1 MKIRI
6 ENLFMMSLILIAAG
20 RVFCR
25 SPDLFI
31 AGNEPK
37 TNFIRARNEKVHTQR
52 KFVALL
58 KERLLK
64 YSEHD
69 ELALGISY
77 LTGNKDELTAL
88 QKDNMV
94 NVGVMHLIAVSGTH
108 LAIIAGIL
116 SLVFKH
122 FSIISKTY
130 FVLIF
135 CFIYAMMIGIG
146 PSILRAL
153 VGLVLMM
160 TIKYFGRNVSV
171 YRITVMIISIC
182 LIIRPEFVKQI
193 GFWLSVLAYFAIV
206 KIVPLATSY
215 LYGAKDDLKDLYRR
229 PGFLAKSLISSI
241 VISVVTLP
249 ISLYFF
255 GKFTWLSILA
265 NIVLLPSLPIVMGSV
280 GLIAVLGDLLIF
292 GISLEKILIWPLKI
306 HTHIINVLAEQE
318 SSILDFPK
326 KKWWYFLIWLVVFIL
341 IRFAEKNIKIGY
353 DDSKKQERGA
363 HDGDEVQKLDTYI
376 IKWYKEIDLGGA
388 NGDQKHGIN
397 QTLEKT

>member
-25 SPDLFI
+25 SPDLFGVSNNSK
-31 AGNEPK
+31 ASFTRMKVEKPPNEQG
-37 TNFIRARNEKVHTQR
+37 FIK
-52 KFVALL
+52 LL
-58 KERLLK
+58 KDKLLK

-88 QKDNMV
+88 QKDNMK

-116 SLVFKH
+116 SLIFKH
-122 FSIISKTY
+122 FSIIGKTY

-135 CFIYAMMIGIG
+135 CFIYAMMIGVS

-171 YRITVMIISIC
+171 YRVMTIIVCTC

-193 GFWLSVLAYFAIV
+193 GFWLSVLAYFSII
-206 KIVPLATSY
+206 KIVPITTRY
-215 LYGAKDDLKDLYRR
+215 FYGSIEDLKDLYHG
-229 PGFLAKSLISSI
+229 PGFLAKSLISST
-241 VISVVTLP
+241 VISVITLP

-265 NIVLLPSLPIVMGSV
+265 NIILLPTLPIVMASV
-280 GLIAVLGDLLIF
+280 GLITLLGDISIF
-292 GISLEKILIWPLKI
+292 RVGLEKILIWPLKM
-306 HTHIINVLAEQE
+306 HTFVINTLAEQE
-318 SSILDFPK
+318 SFILELPK
-326 KKWWYFLIWLVVFIL
+326 KKWWYVLIWLIAFGL
-341 IRFAEKNIKIGY
+341 IRFAEKNIEVGY
-353 DDSKKQERGA
+353 NNSKKQERGA

-376 IKWYKEIDLGGA
+376 IKWYEEIDLGGA
-388 NGDQKHGIN
+388 NGDQKHGVN
-397 QTLEKT
+397 QAFKKT

>member
-6 ENLFMMSLILIAAG
+6 ENLFMMSLILIASG

-25 SPDLFI
+25 SPDLFGVSDNSK
-31 AGNEPK
+31 ASFTGMKVEKPSNEQG
-37 TNFIRARNEKVHTQR
+37 FIK
-52 KFVALL
+52 LL
-58 KERLLK
+58 KDKLLK

-88 QKDNMV
+88 QKDNMK

-116 SLVFKH
+116 SLIFKH

-135 CFIYAMMIGIG
+135 CFIYAMMIGVG

-171 YRITVMIISIC
+171 YRTTVVIVSIC

-206 KIVPLATSY
+206 KIVPLVTCY
-215 LYGAKDDLKDLYRR
+215 FYGTKDELKDLYRR
-229 PGFLAKSLISSI
+229 PGFLAKSLTSSI
-241 VISVVTLP
+241 VISVITLP

-265 NIVLLPSLPIVMGSV
+265 NMVLLPSLPIVMGSV

-341 IRFAEKNIKIGY
+341 IRFAEKNIKVGY
-353 DDSKKQERGA
+353 DNSKKQERGA

-376 IKWYKEIDLGGA
+376 IKWYEEIDLGGA
-388 NGDQKHGIN
+388 NGDQKHGVN
-397 QTLEKT
+397 QAFKKT

>member
-135 CFIYAMMIGIG
+135 CFIYAMMIGFS

-153 VGLVLMM
+153 VGLALMM

-171 YRITVMIISIC
+171 YRTTVVIVSIC

-206 KIVPLATSY
+206 KIVPLVTCY
-215 LYGAKDDLKDLYRR
+215 FYGTKDELKDLYRR
-229 PGFLAKSLISSI
+229 PGFLAKSLTSSI
-241 VISVVTLP
+241 VISVITLP

-265 NIVLLPSLPIVMGSV
+265 NMVLLPSLPIVMGSV
-280 GLIAVLGDLLIF
+280 GLIAVLGDLVIF
-292 GISLEKILIWPLKI
+292 GISLEKILIWSLKI

-341 IRFAEKNIKIGY
+341 VRFAEKNIKVGY
-353 DDSKKQERGA
+353 NDGKKQERRA

-376 IKWYKEIDLGGA
+376 IEWYKEIDLGGT
-388 NGDQKHGIN
+388 NGDQKNGVN
-397 QTLEKT
+397 QALEKT

>member
-6 ENLFMMSLILIAAG
+6 ENLFIASLILIAAG

-37 TNFIRARNEKVHTQR
+37 TNFIRARNEKVYTQR

-135 CFIYAMMIGIG
+135 CFIYAMMIGFS

-153 VGLVLMM
+153 VGLALMM

-171 YRITVMIISIC
+171 YRTTVAIVSIC

-206 KIVPLATSY
+206 KIVPLVTGY
-215 LYGAKDDLKDLYRR
+215 FYGTKDELKDLYRR
-229 PGFLAKSLISSI
+229 PGFLAKSLTSSI
-241 VISVVTLP
+241 VISVITLP

-265 NIVLLPSLPIVMGSV
+265 NIVLLSSLPIVMGSV
-280 GLIAVLGDLLIF
+280 GLIAVLGDLVIF

-341 IRFAEKNIKIGY
+341 VRFAEKNIKVGY
-353 DDSKKQERGA
+353 NNSKKQERGA

-376 IKWYKEIDLGGA
+376 IKWYEEIDLGGA
-388 NGDQKHGIN
+388 NGDQKHGVN
-397 QTLEKT
+397 QAFKKT

>member
-6 ENLFMMSLILIAAG
+6 ENLFIASLILIAAG

-135 CFIYAMMIGIG
+135 CFIYAMMIGVG

-171 YRITVMIISIC
+171 YRTTVVIVSIC

-193 GFWLSVLAYFAIV
+193 GFWLSVLAYFSII
-206 KIVPLATSY
+206 KIVPSATRY
-215 LYGAKDDLKDLYRR
+215 FYGTKEELKDFYRR

-241 VISVVTLP
+241 VISVMTLP

-265 NIVLLPSLPIVMGSV
+265 NIILLPSLPIVMGSV
-280 GLIAVLGDLLIF
+280 GLIATFGDLVIF
-292 GISLEKILIWPLKI
+292 GVSLEKILIWPLKI
-306 HTHIINVLAEQE
+306 HTFVINTLAEQE
-318 SSILDFPK
+318 SFILELPK
-326 KKWWYFLIWLVVFIL
+326 KKWWYFLIWLIVFGL
-341 IRFAEKNIKIGY
+341 IRFTEKNIEVGY
-353 DDSKKQERGA
+353 NDGKKQERRT
-363 HDGDEVQKLDTYI
+363 HDGDEVQKLDAYI
-376 IKWYKEIDLGGA
+376 IKWYKEIDFSCA
-388 NGDQKHGIN
+388 DGDQKHGVN
-397 QTLEKT
+397 QTFKKT

>member
-6 ENLFMMSLILIAAG
+6 ENLFIASLILIAAG

-37 TNFIRARNEKVHTQR
+37 TNFIRARNEKVYTQR

-94 NVGVMHLIAVSGTH
+94 NAGVMHLIAVSGTH

-116 SLVFKH
+116 SLIFKH

-135 CFIYAMMIGIG
+135 CFIYAMMIGVG

-160 TIKYFGRNVSV
+160 MIKYFGRNVSV
-171 YRITVMIISIC
+171 YRTTVVIVSIC
-182 LIIRPEFVKQI
+182 LIIRPEFVNQI

-206 KIVPLATSY
+206 KIVPLVTCY
-215 LYGAKDDLKDLYRR
+215 FYGTKDELKDLYRR
-229 PGFLAKSLISSI
+229 PGFLAKSLTSSI
-241 VISVVTLP
+241 VISVITLP

-341 IRFAEKNIKIGY
+341 IRFAEKNIKVGY
-353 DDSKKQERGA
+353 DNSKKQERGA

-376 IKWYKEIDLGGA
+376 IKWYEEIDFGGA
-388 NGDQKHGIN
+388 NGD
-397 QTLEKT
+397 

>member
-6 ENLFMMSLILIAAG
+6 ENLFIVGLILIAAG

-25 SPDLFI
+25 SPDLFGVSDNSR
-31 AGNEPK
+31 ASFTRMKVEKPSNEHG
-37 TNFIRARNEKVHTQR
+37 FIK
-52 KFVALL
+52 LL
-58 KERLLK
+58 KDKLLK
-64 YSEHD
+64 YPEHD

-88 QKDNMV
+88 QKENMK

-116 SLVFKH
+116 SLIFKH
-122 FSIISKTY
+122 FSIIGKTY

-135 CFIYAMMIGIG
+135 CFIYAMMIDIG

-171 YRITVMIISIC
+171 YRTTAMIVSIC

-193 GFWLSVLAYFAIV
+193 GFWLSILAYFAIV
-206 KIVPLATSY
+206 KMVPLATSY
-215 LYGAKDDLKDLYRR
+215 LYGTKDDLKDLYQR
-229 PGFLAKSLISSI
+229 PGFLVKSLISSI
-241 VISVVTLP
+241 VISVITLP

-341 IRFAEKNIKIGY
+341 IRFAEKNIKVGY
-353 DDSKKQERGA
+353 DNSKKQERGA

-376 IKWYKEIDLGGA
+376 IKWYEEIDLGGA
-388 NGDQKHGIN
+388 NGDQKHGVN
-397 QTLEKT
+397 QAFKKT

>member
-6 ENLFMMSLILIAAG
+6 ENLFIVGLILIASG

-25 SPDLFI
+25 SPDLFGVSDNSRASFTRVNI
-31 AGNEPK
+31 EKPSNEQG
-37 TNFIRARNEKVHTQR
+37 FIK
-52 KFVALL
+52 LL
-58 KERLLK
+58 KDKLLK

-88 QKDNMV
+88 QKDNMK

-116 SLVFKH
+116 SLIFKH

-135 CFIYAMMIGIG
+135 CFIYAMMIGVG

-171 YRITVMIISIC
+171 YRTTAIIVSIC

-206 KIVPLATSY
+206 KIVPLVTRY
-215 LYGAKDDLKDLYRR
+215 FYGTRDDLKDFYRR

-241 VISVVTLP
+241 IISVVTLP

-265 NIVLLPSLPIVMGSV
+265 NIILLPSLPIVMGSV
-280 GLIAVLGDLLIF
+280 GLIATFGDLVIF
-292 GISLEKILIWPLKI
+292 GVSLEKILIWPLKI

-341 IRFAEKNIKIGY
+341 IRFAEKNIKVGY
-353 DDSKKQERGA
+353 DNSKKQERGA

-376 IKWYKEIDLGGA
+376 IKWYEEIDLGDA
-388 NGDQKHGIN
+388 NGDQKHGVN
-397 QTLEKT
+397 QAFKKT

>member
-1 MKIRI
+1 MKNRI
-6 ENLFMMSLILIAAG
+6 ENLFMMSLILIASV

-25 SPDLFI
+25 SPDLFGVSDNSK
-31 AGNEPK
+31 ASFTRMKAEKPSNEQG
-37 TNFIRARNEKVHTQR
+37 FIK
-52 KFVALL
+52 LL
-58 KERLLK
+58 KDKLLK
-64 YSEHD
+64 YAEHD

-88 QKDNMV
+88 QKENMK

-116 SLVFKH
+116 SLIFKH

-135 CFIYAMMIGIG
+135 CFIYAMMIGVG

-153 VGLVLMM
+153 VGLVFMM
-160 TIKYFGRNVSV
+160 LIKYFGRNVSI
-171 YRITVMIISIC
+171 YRIMMVIVCTC

-193 GFWLSVLAYFAIV
+193 GFWLSVLAYFSIA
-206 KIVPLATSY
+206 KIVPLTTRY
-215 LYGAKDDLKDLYRR
+215 FYGTKEELKDFYRR

-265 NIVLLPSLPIVMGSV
+265 NIILLPSLPIVMGSV
-280 GLIAVLGDLLIF
+280 GLISVFGDMVIF

-306 HTHIINVLAEQE
+306 HTFVINTLTEQE
-318 SSILDFPK
+318 SFILELPK
-326 KKWWYFLIWLVVFIL
+326 KKWWYFLIWLIVFGL
-341 IRFAEKNIKIGY
+341 IRFAEKNIEVSYNDG
-353 DDSKKQERGA
+353 KKQERRA
-363 HDGDEVQKLDTYI
+363 HDGDEVQKLDAYI
-376 IKWYKEIDLGGA
+376 IKWYKEIDFGGT
-388 NGDQKHGIN
+388 NGDQKNGVN
-397 QTLEKT
+397 QALEKT

>member
-6 ENLFMMSLILIAAG
+6 ENLFIASLILIAAG

-116 SLVFKH
+116 SLGFKH

-135 CFIYAMMIGIG
+135 CFIYAMMIGFS

-171 YRITVMIISIC
+171 YRTMAMIVSIC

-206 KIVPLATSY
+206 EIVPLATGY
-215 LYGAKDDLKDLYRR
+215 LYGTKDDLKDLYRR

-241 VISVVTLP
+241 VISVITLP

-265 NIVLLPSLPIVMGSV
+265 NIVLLSSLPIVMGSV
-280 GLIAVLGDLLIF
+280 GLIAVLGDLVIF

-341 IRFAEKNIKIGY
+341 VRFAEKNIKVGY
-353 DDSKKQERGA
+353 NDGKKQKRRA

-376 IKWYKEIDLGGA
+376 IEWYKEINLGGT
-388 NGDQKHGIN
+388 NGDQKNGVN
-397 QTLEKT
+397 QALEKT

>member
-6 ENLFMMSLILIAAG
+6 ENLFIASLILIAAG

-37 TNFIRARNEKVHTQR
+37 TNFIRARNEKVYTQR

-135 CFIYAMMIGIG
+135 CFIYAMMIGFS

-153 VGLVLMM
+153 VGLALMM

-171 YRITVMIISIC
+171 YRTTVVIVSIC

-206 KIVPLATSY
+206 KIVPLVTCY
-215 LYGAKDDLKDLYRR
+215 FYGTKDELKDLYRR
-229 PGFLAKSLISSI
+229 PGFLAKSLTSSI
-241 VISVVTLP
+241 VISVITLP

-265 NIVLLPSLPIVMGSV
+265 NMVLLPSLPIVMGSV

-306 HTHIINVLAEQE
+306 HTHVINVLAEQE

-341 IRFAEKNIKIGY
+341 IRFAEKNIKVGY
-353 DDSKKQERGA
+353 NDGKKQERRA

-376 IKWYKEIDLGGA
+376 IEWYKEIDLGGT
-388 NGDQKHGIN
+388 NGDQKNGVN
-397 QTLEKT
+397 QALEKT

>member
-37 TNFIRARNEKVHTQR
+37 TNFIRARNEKVYTQR

-58 KERLLK
+58 KDRLLK

-77 LTGNKDELTAL
+77 LTGNKDELTVL

-116 SLVFKH
+116 SLIFKH

-135 CFIYAMMIGIG
+135 CFIYAMMIGVG

-171 YRITVMIISIC
+171 YRVMAIIVSAC

-206 KIVPLATSY
+206 KIVPLATRY
-215 LYGAKDDLKDLYRR
+215 FYGAKDGLKDLYRR

-241 VISVVTLP
+241 VISVMTLP
-249 ISLYFF
+249 IGLYCF

-280 GLIAVLGDLLIF
+280 GLISVFGDLVIF

-306 HTHIINVLAEQE
+306 HTFVINTLAEQE
-318 SSILDFPK
+318 SFILELPK
-326 KKWWYFLIWLVVFIL
+326 KKWWYFLIWLIVFGL
-341 IRFAEKNIKIGY
+341 IRFAEKNIEVGY
-353 DDSKKQERGA
+353 NDGKKQERRT
-363 HDGDEVQKLDTYI
+363 HDGDEVQKLDAYI

-388 NGDQKHGIN
+388 NGDQENGIN
-397 QTLEKT
+397 QALEKT

>member
-116 SLVFKH
+116 SLGFKH

-135 CFIYAMMIGIG
+135 CFIYAMMIGFS

-171 YRITVMIISIC
+171 YRTTAMIVSIC

-193 GFWLSVLAYFAIV
+193 GFWLSILAYFAIV
-206 KIVPLATSY
+206 KMVPLATCY
-215 LYGAKDDLKDLYRR
+215 FYGTKDELKDLYRR
-229 PGFLAKSLISSI
+229 PGFLAKSLTSSI
-241 VISVVTLP
+241 VISVITLP

-265 NIVLLPSLPIVMGSV
+265 NMVLLPSLPIVMGSV
-280 GLIAVLGDLLIF
+280 GLIAVLGDLVIF

-306 HTHIINVLAEQE
+306 HTHVINVLAEQE

-341 IRFAEKNIKIGY
+341 IRFAEKNIKVGY
-353 DDSKKQERGA
+353 DNSKKQERGA

-376 IKWYKEIDLGGA
+376 IKWYEEIDLGGA
-388 NGDQKHGIN
+388 NGDQKHGVN
-397 QTLEKT
+397 QAFKKT

>member
-6 ENLFMMSLILIAAG
+6 ENLFIASLILIAAG

-37 TNFIRARNEKVHTQR
+37 TNFIRARNEKVYTQR

-135 CFIYAMMIGIG
+135 CFIYAMMIGFS

-153 VGLVLMM
+153 VGLALMM

-171 YRITVMIISIC
+171 YRTTVVIVSIC

-206 KIVPLATSY
+206 KIVPLVTCY
-215 LYGAKDDLKDLYRR
+215 FYGTKDELKDLYRR
-229 PGFLAKSLISSI
+229 PGFLAKSLTSSI
-241 VISVVTLP
+241 VISVITLP

-265 NIVLLPSLPIVMGSV
+265 NMVLLPSLPIVMGSV

-306 HTHIINVLAEQE
+306 HTHVINVLAEQE

-326 KKWWYFLIWLVVFIL
+326 KKWWYFLIWLIVFGL
-341 IRFAEKNIKIGY
+341 IRFAEKNIEVGY
-353 DDSKKQERGA
+353 NDGKKQERRT
-363 HDGDEVQKLDTYI
+363 HDGDEVQKLDAYI

-388 NGDQKHGIN
+388 NGDQENGIN
-397 QTLEKT
+397 QALEKT

>member
-25 SPDLFI
+25 SPDLFG
-31 AGNEPK
+31 ASDSKASFARMKAEKPPNEQG
-37 TNFIRARNEKVHTQR
+37 FIK
-52 KFVALL
+52 LL
-58 KERLLK
+58 KDKLLK
-64 YSEHD
+64 YAEHD

-88 QKDNMV
+88 QKDNMK

-108 LAIIAGIL
+108 LAIIAGVL
-116 SLVFKH
+116 SLIFKH

-135 CFIYAMMIGIG
+135 CFIYAMLIGVG

-171 YRITVMIISIC
+171 YRVVTTIVSVC

-193 GFWLSVLAYFAIV
+193 GFWLSVLAYFSIV
-206 KIVPLATSY
+206 KIVPLTTRY
-215 LYGAKDDLKDLYRR
+215 FYGTKEELKDFYRR

-265 NIVLLPSLPIVMGSV
+265 NIILLPSLPIVMGSV
-280 GLIAVLGDLLIF
+280 GLILIF
-292 GISLEKILIWPLKI
+292 GDLVIFGVSLEKILIWPLKI
-306 HTHIINVLAEQE
+306 HTYVINILADQE
-318 SSILDFPK
+318 SFILELPK
-326 KKWWYFLIWLVVFIL
+326 KKWWYFLIWLIVFGL
-341 IRFAEKNIKIGY
+341 IRFAEKNIEVGY
-353 DDSKKQERGA
+353 NDGKKQERRT

-388 NGDQKHGIN
+388 NGDQKNSIN
-397 QTLEKT
+397 QALEKT

>member
-6 ENLFMMSLILIAAG
+6 ENLFIASLILIAAG

-37 TNFIRARNEKVHTQR
+37 TNFIRARNEKVYTQR

-94 NVGVMHLIAVSGTH
+94 NAGVMHLIAVSGTH

-116 SLVFKH
+116 SLIFKH

-135 CFIYAMMIGIG
+135 CFIYAMMIGVG

-171 YRITVMIISIC
+171 YRVMVIIVSVC
-182 LIIRPEFVKQI
+182 LIIRPEFVNQI

-206 KIVPLATSY
+206 KIVPLVTCY
-215 LYGAKDDLKDLYRR
+215 FYRTKDELKDLYRR
-229 PGFLAKSLISSI
+229 PGFLAKSLTSSI
-241 VISVVTLP
+241 VISVITLP

-265 NIVLLPSLPIVMGSV
+265 NMVLLPSLPIVMGSV

-306 HTHIINVLAEQE
+306 HTHVINVLAEQE

-341 IRFAEKNIKIGY
+341 IRFAEKNIKVGY
-353 DDSKKQERGA
+353 DNSKKQERGA

-376 IKWYKEIDLGGA
+376 IKWYEEIDLGGA
-388 NGDQKHGIN
+388 NGDQKHGVN
-397 QTLEKT
+397 QALEKT

>member
-1 MKIRI
+1 MKKRI
-6 ENLFMMSLILIAAG
+6 ENLFIVGLILIAAG

-37 TNFIRARNEKVHTQR
+37 TNFMRARNEKVHTQR

-116 SLVFKH
+116 GLVFKH

-135 CFIYAMMIGIG
+135 CFIYAMMIGFS

-160 TIKYFGRNVSV
+160 TMKYFGRNVSI
-171 YRITVMIISIC
+171 YRIMMVIISVC
-182 LIIRPEFVKQI
+182 LIIRPDFVNQI

-206 KIVPLATSY
+206 KIVPLATRY
-215 LYGAKDDLKDLYRR
+215 FYGTKEELKDFYRR
-229 PGFLAKSLISSI
+229 PGLLAKSLISSI

-265 NIVLLPSLPIVMGSV
+265 NIILLPSLTIVMCSV
-280 GLIAVLGDLLIF
+280 GLIATFGDLLTF
-292 GISLEKILIWPLKI
+292 GVSLEKILIWPLKI
-306 HTHIINVLAEQE
+306 HTFVINTLAEQE
-318 SSILDFPK
+318 SFIIELPK
-326 KKWWYFLIWLVVFIL
+326 KKWWYFLIWLIVFGL
-341 IRFAEKNIKIGY
+341 IRFAEKNIEVGY
-353 DDSKKQERGA
+353 NDGKKQERGA

-376 IKWYKEIDLGGA
+376 IKWYEEIDFGGA
-388 NGDQKHGIN
+388 NGDQKHGVN
-397 QTLEKT
+397 QTFKKT

>member
-6 ENLFMMSLILIAAG
+6 ENLFIVGLILIAAG

-116 SLVFKH
+116 GLVLKH

-135 CFIYAMMIGIG
+135 CFIYAMMIGFS

-160 TIKYFGRNVSV
+160 TMKYFGRNVSI
-171 YRITVMIISIC
+171 YRIMMVIISVC
-182 LIIRPEFVKQI
+182 LIIRPDFVNQI

-206 KIVPLATSY
+206 KIIPLATRY
-215 LYGAKDDLKDLYRR
+215 FYGTKEELKDFYRR
-229 PGFLAKSLISSI
+229 PGLLAKSLISSI

-265 NIVLLPSLPIVMGSV
+265 NIILLPSLTIVMCSV
-280 GLIAVLGDLLIF
+280 GLIATFGDLLIF
-292 GISLEKILIWPLKI
+292 GVSLEKILIWPLKI
-306 HTHIINVLAEQE
+306 HTFAINTLAEQE
-318 SSILDFPK
+318 SFIIELPK
-326 KKWWYFLIWLVVFIL
+326 KKWWYFLIWLIVFGL
-341 IRFAEKNIKIGY
+341 IRFAEKNIEVGY
-353 DDSKKQERGA
+353 NDGKKQERGA

-376 IKWYKEIDLGGA
+376 IKWYEEIDFGGA
-388 NGDQKHGIN
+388 NGDQKHGVN
-397 QTLEKT
+397 QTFKKT

>member
-6 ENLFMMSLILIAAG
+6 ENLFMMSLILIAGG

-25 SPDLFI
+25 SPDLFG
-31 AGNEPK
+31 ASEDGKVSFARMKVEKPSNEQG
-37 TNFIRARNEKVHTQR
+37 FIK
-52 KFVALL
+52 LL
-58 KERLLK
+58 KDKLLK

-88 QKDNMV
+88 QKDNMK

-171 YRITVMIISIC
+171 YRTTAMIVSIC

-206 KIVPLATSY
+206 KIVPLVTCY
-215 LYGAKDDLKDLYRR
+215 FYGTKDELKDLYRR
-229 PGFLAKSLISSI
+229 PGFLAKSLTSSI
-241 VISVVTLP
+241 VISVITLP

-255 GKFTWLSILA
+255 GKFTWLSILV
-265 NIVLLPSLPIVMGSV
+265 NMVLLPSLPIVMGSV

-306 HTHIINVLAEQE
+306 HTHVINVLAEQE

-341 IRFAEKNIKIGY
+341 IRFAEKNIKVGY
-353 DDSKKQERGA
+353 NDGKKQERRA

-376 IKWYKEIDLGGA
+376 IEWYKEIDLGGT
-388 NGDQKHGIN
+388 NGDQKNGVN
-397 QTLEKT
+397 QALEKT

>member
-6 ENLFMMSLILIAAG
+6 ENLFIASLILIAAG

-37 TNFIRARNEKVHTQR
+37 TNFIRARNEKVYTQR

-135 CFIYAMMIGIG
+135 CFIYAMMIGFS

-153 VGLVLMM
+153 VGLALMM

-171 YRITVMIISIC
+171 YRTTVVIVSIC

-206 KIVPLATSY
+206 KIVPLVTCY
-215 LYGAKDDLKDLYRR
+215 FYGTKDELKDLYRR

-241 VISVVTLP
+241 VISVITLP

-265 NIVLLPSLPIVMGSV
+265 NIVLLSSLPIVMGSV
-280 GLIAVLGDLLIF
+280 GLIAVLGDLVIF

-341 IRFAEKNIKIGY
+341 VRFAEKNIKVGY
-353 DDSKKQERGA
+353 NDGKKQERRA

-376 IKWYKEIDLGGA
+376 IEWYKEIDLGGT
-388 NGDQKHGIN
+388 NGDQKNGVN
-397 QTLEKT
+397 QALEKT

>member
-1 MKIRI
+1 MKNRI
-6 ENLFMMSLILIAAG
+6 ENLFMMSLILIASV

-25 SPDLFI
+25 SPDLFGVSDNSK
-31 AGNEPK
+31 ASFTRMKAEKPSNEQG
-37 TNFIRARNEKVHTQR
+37 FIK
-52 KFVALL
+52 LL
-58 KERLLK
+58 KDKLLK
-64 YSEHD
+64 YAEHD

-88 QKDNMV
+88 QKENMK

-116 SLVFKH
+116 SLIFKH

-135 CFIYAMMIGIG
+135 CFIYAMMIGVG

-153 VGLVLMM
+153 VGLVFMM
-160 TIKYFGRNVSV
+160 LIKYFGRNVSI
-171 YRITVMIISIC
+171 YRIMMVIVCTC

-193 GFWLSVLAYFAIV
+193 GFWLSVLAYFSIV
-206 KIVPLATSY
+206 KIVPLTTRY
-215 LYGAKDDLKDLYRR
+215 FYGTKEELKDFYRR

-265 NIVLLPSLPIVMGSV
+265 NIILLPSLPIVMGSV
-280 GLIAVLGDLLIF
+280 GLISVFGDMVIF

-306 HTHIINVLAEQE
+306 HTFVINTLTEQE
-318 SSILDFPK
+318 SFILELPK
-326 KKWWYFLIWLVVFIL
+326 KKWWYFLIWLIVFGL
-341 IRFAEKNIKIGY
+341 IRFAEKNIEVSYNDG
-353 DDSKKQERGA
+353 KKQERRA
-363 HDGDEVQKLDTYI
+363 HDGDEVQKLDAYI
-376 IKWYKEIDLGGA
+376 IKWYEEIDLGGA
-388 NGDQKHGIN
+388 NGDQKHGVN
-397 QTLEKT
+397 QAFKKT

>member
-6 ENLFMMSLILIAAG
+6 ENLFIASLILIAAG

-135 CFIYAMMIGIG
+135 CFIYAMMIGFS

-153 VGLVLMM
+153 VGLALMM

-171 YRITVMIISIC
+171 YRTTEMIVSIC
-182 LIIRPEFVKQI
+182 LIIRPEFVNQI
-193 GFWLSVLAYFAIV
+193 GFWLSVLAYFSII
-206 KIVPLATSY
+206 KIVPSATRY
-215 LYGAKDDLKDLYRR
+215 FYGTKEELKDFYRR
-229 PGFLAKSLISSI
+229 PGFLVKSLISSI
-241 VISVVTLP
+241 VISVITLP

-341 IRFAEKNIKIGY
+341 VRFAEKNIKVGY
-353 DDSKKQERGA
+353 NDGKKQERRA

-376 IKWYKEIDLGGA
+376 IEWYKEIDLGDT
-388 NGDQKHGIN
+388 NGDQKNGVN
-397 QTLEKT
+397 QALEKT

>member
-1 MKIRI
+1 MKNRI
-6 ENLFMMSLILIAAG
+6 ENLFMMSLILIASV

-25 SPDLFI
+25 SPDLFEVSDNSK
-31 AGNEPK
+31 ASFTRMKAEKPSNEQG
-37 TNFIRARNEKVHTQR
+37 FIK
-52 KFVALL
+52 LL
-58 KERLLK
+58 KDKLLK
-64 YSEHD
+64 YAEHD

-88 QKDNMV
+88 QKENMK

-116 SLVFKH
+116 SLIFKH

-135 CFIYAMMIGIG
+135 CFIYAMMIGVG

-153 VGLVLMM
+153 VGLVFMM
-160 TIKYFGRNVSV
+160 LIKYFGRNVSI
-171 YRITVMIISIC
+171 YRIMMVIVCTC

-193 GFWLSVLAYFAIV
+193 GFWLSVLAYFSIV
-206 KIVPLATSY
+206 KIVPLTTRY
-215 LYGAKDDLKDLYRR
+215 FYGTKEELKDFYRR

-265 NIVLLPSLPIVMGSV
+265 NIILLPSLPIVMGSV
-280 GLIAVLGDLLIF
+280 GLISVFGDMVIF

-306 HTHIINVLAEQE
+306 HTFVINTLTEQE
-318 SSILDFPK
+318 SFILELPK
-326 KKWWYFLIWLVVFIL
+326 KKWWYFLIWLIVFGL
-341 IRFAEKNIKIGY
+341 IRFAEKNIEVSYNDG
-353 DDSKKQERGA
+353 KKQERRA
-363 HDGDEVQKLDTYI
+363 HDGDEVQKLDAYI
-376 IKWYKEIDLGGA
+376 IKWYKEIDFGGT
-388 NGDQKHGIN
+388 NGDQKNGVN
-397 QTLEKT
+397 QALEKT

>member
-25 SPDLFI
+25 SPDLFGVSNNSK
-31 AGNEPK
+31 ASFTRMKVEKPSNEQG
-37 TNFIRARNEKVHTQR
+37 FIK
-52 KFVALL
+52 LL
-58 KERLLK
+58 KDKLLK

-88 QKDNMV
+88 QKENMK

-116 SLVFKH
+116 SLIFKH
-122 FSIISKTY
+122 FSIIGKAY

-135 CFIYAMMIGIG
+135 CFIYAMMIGVG

-171 YRITVMIISIC
+171 YRVMAIIVSAC

-206 KIVPLATSY
+206 KIVPLITRY
-215 LYGAKDDLKDLYRR
+215 FYGTKEELKDLYRR

-249 ISLYFF
+249 IGLYCF

-280 GLIAVLGDLLIF
+280 GLISVFGDLVIF

-306 HTHIINVLAEQE
+306 HTFVINTLAEQE
-318 SSILDFPK
+318 SFILELPK
-326 KKWWYFLIWLVVFIL
+326 KKWWYFLIWLIVFGL
-341 IRFAEKNIKIGY
+341 IRFTEKNIEVGY
-353 DDSKKQERGA
+353 DDGKKQERRA
-363 HDGDEVQKLDTYI
+363 HDGYEVQKLDTYI

-388 NGDQKHGIN
+388 NGDQKHGVN
-397 QTLEKT
+397 QALEKT

>member
-6 ENLFMMSLILIAAG
+6 ENLFIASLILIAAG

-37 TNFIRARNEKVHTQR
+37 TNFIRARNEKVYTQR

-135 CFIYAMMIGIG
+135 CFIYAMMIGFS

-153 VGLVLMM
+153 VGLALMM

-171 YRITVMIISIC
+171 YRTTVVIVSTC

-193 GFWLSVLAYFAIV
+193 GFWLSVLAYFSII
-206 KIVPLATSY
+206 KIVPSATRY
-215 LYGAKDDLKDLYRR
+215 FYGTKEELKDFYRR
-229 PGFLAKSLISSI
+229 PGFLVKSLISSI
-241 VISVVTLP
+241 VISVMTLP

-265 NIVLLPSLPIVMGSV
+265 NIILLPSLPIVMGSV
-280 GLIAVLGDLLIF
+280 GLIAVFGDLVIF

-306 HTHIINVLAEQE
+306 HTFVINTLAEQE
-318 SSILDFPK
+318 SFILELSK
-326 KKWWYFLIWLVVFIL
+326 KKWWYFLIWLIVFGL
-341 IRFAEKNIKIGY
+341 IRFAEKNIEVGY
-353 DDSKKQERGA
+353 NDGKKQERRT
-363 HDGDEVQKLDTYI
+363 HDGDEVQKLDAYI
-376 IKWYKEIDLGGA
+376 IKWYKEIDLGST
-388 NGDQKHGIN
+388 NGDQKNSVN
-397 QTLEKT
+397 QALQKT

>member
-6 ENLFMMSLILIAAG
+6 ENLFIAGLILIAAG

-25 SPDLFI
+25 SPDLFTTS
-31 AGNEPK
+31 NESRVG
-37 TNFIRARNEKVHTQR
+37 FIRSRDEKIQNQR
-52 KFVALL
+52 KFVILL

-77 LTGNKDELTAL
+77 LAGDKDELTAL
-88 QKDNMV
+88 QKDNMA

-116 SLVFKH
+116 SLIFKH
-122 FSIISKTY
+122 FSIIGKTY

-160 TIKYFGRNVSV
+160 TIKYFGRNVSI
-171 YRITVMIISIC
+171 YRVVTIIVCTC
-182 LIIRPEFVKQI
+182 LIIRPEFIKQI

-206 KIVPLATSY
+206 KIVPLATRY
-215 LYGAKDDLKDLYRR
+215 FYGTKEELKDFYRR
-229 PGFLAKSLISSI
+229 PGFLVKSLISSI

-249 ISLYFF
+249 ISLYCF

-265 NIVLLPSLPIVMGSV
+265 NIILLPSLPIVMGSV
-280 GLIAVLGDLLIF
+280 GLIATFGDLVIF
-292 GISLEKILIWPLKI
+292 GVSLEKILIWPLKI
-306 HTHIINVLAEQE
+306 HTFVINILAEQE
-318 SSILDFPK
+318 SFILELPK
-326 KKWWYFLIWLVVFIL
+326 KKWWYFLIWLIVFGL
-341 IRFAEKNIKIGY
+341 IRFAEKNIEVGY
-353 DDSKKQERGA
+353 NDGKKQERRT

-388 NGDQKHGIN
+388 NGDQENGIN
-397 QTLEKT
+397 QALEKT

>member
-6 ENLFMMSLILIAAG
+6 ENLFIVGLILIAAG

-25 SPDLFI
+25 SPDLFGVSDNSR
-31 AGNEPK
+31 ASFTRMKVEKPSNEHG
-37 TNFIRARNEKVHTQR
+37 FIK
-52 KFVALL
+52 LL
-58 KERLLK
+58 KDKLLK
-64 YSEHD
+64 YPEHD

-88 QKDNMV
+88 QKENMK

-116 SLVFKH
+116 SLIFKH
-122 FSIISKTY
+122 FSIIGKTY

-135 CFIYAMMIGIG
+135 CFIYAMMIGVG

-153 VGLVLMM
+153 VGLVLMT

-171 YRITVMIISIC
+171 YRVMAIIVSAC

-206 KIVPLATSY
+206 KIVPLITRY
-215 LYGAKDDLKDLYRR
+215 FYGTKEELKDLYRR

-249 ISLYFF
+249 IGLYCF

-280 GLIAVLGDLLIF
+280 GLISVFGDLVIF

-306 HTHIINVLAEQE
+306 HTFVINTLAEQE
-318 SSILDFPK
+318 SFILELPK
-326 KKWWYFLIWLVVFIL
+326 KKWWYFLIWLIVFGL
-341 IRFAEKNIKIGY
+341 IRFTEKNIEVGY
-353 DDSKKQERGA
+353 DDGKKQERRA
-363 HDGDEVQKLDTYI
+363 HDGYEVQKLDTYI

-388 NGDQKHGIN
+388 NGDQKHGVN
-397 QTLEKT
+397 QALEKT

>member
-1 MKIRI
+1 MKNRI
-6 ENLFMMSLILIAAG
+6 ENLFMMSLILIASV

-25 SPDLFI
+25 SPDLFGVSDNSK
-31 AGNEPK
+31 ASFTRMKAEKPSNEQS
-37 TNFIRARNEKVHTQR
+37 FIKS
-52 KFVALL
+52 L
-58 KERLLK
+58 KDKLLK

-88 QKDNMV
+88 QKENMK

-116 SLVFKH
+116 SLIFKH
-122 FSIISKTY
+122 FSIIGKTY
-130 FVLIF
+130 FVLIC
-135 CFIYAMMIGIG
+135 CFIYAMMIGVG

-153 VGLVLMM
+153 VGLVFMM
-160 TIKYFGRNVSV
+160 LIKYFGRNVSI
-171 YRITVMIISIC
+171 YRIMMVIVCTC

-193 GFWLSVLAYFAIV
+193 GFWLSVLAYFSIV
-206 KIVPLATSY
+206 KIVPLTTRY
-215 LYGAKDDLKDLYRR
+215 FYGTKEELKDFYRR

-265 NIVLLPSLPIVMGSV
+265 NIILLPSLPIVMGSV
-280 GLIAVLGDLLIF
+280 GLISVFGDMVIF

-306 HTHIINVLAEQE
+306 HTFVINTLTEQE
-318 SSILDFPK
+318 SFILELPK
-326 KKWWYFLIWLVVFIL
+326 KKWWYFLIWLIVFGL
-341 IRFAEKNIKIGY
+341 IRFAEKNIEVSYNDG
-353 DDSKKQERGA
+353 KKQERRA
-363 HDGDEVQKLDTYI
+363 HDGDEVQKLDAYI
-376 IKWYKEIDLGGA
+376 IKWYKEIDFGGT
-388 NGDQKHGIN
+388 NGDQKNGVN
-397 QTLEKT
+397 QALEKT

>member
-25 SPDLFI
+25 SPDLFG
-31 AGNEPK
+31 ASEDGKASFARMKVEKPSNEQG
-37 TNFIRARNEKVHTQR
+37 FIK
-52 KFVALL
+52 LL
-58 KERLLK
+58 KDKLLK

-69 ELALGISY
+69 ELTLGISY

-88 QKDNMV
+88 QKDNMK

-108 LAIIAGIL
+108 LAIIAGVL
-116 SLVFKH
+116 SLIFEH

-135 CFIYAMMIGIG
+135 CFIYAMMIGVG

-160 TIKYFGRNVSV
+160 LIKYFGRNVSV
-171 YRITVMIISIC
+171 YRMMIIVVSIC
-182 LIIRPEFVKQI
+182 LIIRPEFVGQI

-206 KIVPLATSY
+206 KIVPITTRY
-215 LYGAKDDLKDLYRR
+215 FYGSKEDLKDLYHG

-241 VISVVTLP
+241 VISVITLP

-265 NIVLLPSLPIVMGSV
+265 NIILLPTLPIVMASV
-280 GLIAVLGDLLIF
+280 GLITLLGDISIF
-292 GISLEKILIWPLKI
+292 GVGLEKILIWPLKI
-306 HTHIINVLAEQE
+306 HTFVINTLAEQE
-318 SSILDFPK
+318 SFILELPK
-326 KKWWYFLIWLVVFIL
+326 KKWWYFLIWLIVFGL
-341 IRFAEKNIKIGY
+341 IRFTEKNIEVGY
-353 DDSKKQERGA
+353 DDGKKQERRA
-363 HDGDEVQKLDTYI
+363 HDGYEVQKLDTYI

-388 NGDQKHGIN
+388 NGDQKHGVN
-397 QTLEKT
+397 QALEKT

>member
-6 ENLFMMSLILIAAG
+6 ENLFIASLILIAAG

-116 SLVFKH
+116 SLGFKH

-135 CFIYAMMIGIG
+135 CFIYAMMIGFS

-171 YRITVMIISIC
+171 YRTTAMIVSIC

-206 KIVPLATSY
+206 EIVPLATGY
-215 LYGAKDDLKDLYRR
+215 LYGTKDELKDLYRR
-229 PGFLAKSLISSI
+229 PGFLAKSLTSSI
-241 VISVVTLP
+241 VISVITLP

-265 NIVLLPSLPIVMGSV
+265 NMVLLPSLPIVMGSV

-306 HTHIINVLAEQE
+306 HTHVINVLAEQE

-341 IRFAEKNIKIGY
+341 IRFAEKNIKVGY
-353 DDSKKQERGA
+353 DNSKKQERGA

-376 IKWYKEIDLGGA
+376 IKWYEEIDLGGA
-388 NGDQKHGIN
+388 NGDQKHGVN
-397 QTLEKT
+397 QAFKKT

>member
-6 ENLFMMSLILIAAG
+6 ENLFIASLILIAAG

-37 TNFIRARNEKVHTQR
+37 TNFIRARNEKVYTQR

-135 CFIYAMMIGIG
+135 CFIYAMMIGFS

-153 VGLVLMM
+153 VGLALMM

-171 YRITVMIISIC
+171 YRTTVVIVGIC

-206 KIVPLATSY
+206 KIVPLVTCY
-215 LYGAKDDLKDLYRR
+215 FYGTKDELKDLYRR
-229 PGFLAKSLISSI
+229 PGFLAKSLTSSI
-241 VISVVTLP
+241 VISVITLP

-265 NIVLLPSLPIVMGSV
+265 NMVLLPSLPIVMGSV

-306 HTHIINVLAEQE
+306 HTHVINVLAEQE

-341 IRFAEKNIKIGY
+341 IRFAEKNIKVGY
-353 DDSKKQERGA
+353 NDGKKQERRA

-376 IKWYKEIDLGGA
+376 IEWYKEIDLGGT
-388 NGDQKHGIN
+388 NGDQKNGVN
-397 QTLEKT
+397 QALEKT

>member
-6 ENLFMMSLILIAAG
+6 ENLFIASLILIAAG

-37 TNFIRARNEKVHTQR
+37 TNFIRARNEKVYTQR

-135 CFIYAMMIGIG
+135 CFIYAMMIGFS

-153 VGLVLMM
+153 VGLALMM
-160 TIKYFGRNVSV
+160 TIKYFGRNVSA
-171 YRITVMIISIC
+171 YRTTVMIISIC
-182 LIIRPEFVKQI
+182 LIIRPEFVNQI
-193 GFWLSVLAYFAIV
+193 GFWLSVIAYFAIV
-206 KIVPLATSY
+206 KIAPLATSY
-215 LYGAKDDLKDLYRR
+215 LYATKDDLKDLYRR

-241 VISVVTLP
+241 VISVITLP

-341 IRFAEKNIKIGY
+341 IRFAEKNIKVGY
-353 DDSKKQERGA
+353 DNSKKQERGA

-376 IKWYKEIDLGGA
+376 IKWYEEIDLGGA
-388 NGDQKHGIN
+388 NGDQKHGVN
-397 QTLEKT
+397 QAFKKT

>member
-6 ENLFMMSLILIAAG
+6 ENLFIASLILIAAG

-116 SLVFKH
+116 SLGFKH

-135 CFIYAMMIGIG
+135 CFIYAMMIGFS

-171 YRITVMIISIC
+171 YRTTAMIVSIC

-193 GFWLSVLAYFAIV
+193 GFWLSILAYFAIV
-206 KIVPLATSY
+206 KMVPLATCY
-215 LYGAKDDLKDLYRR
+215 FYGTKDELKDLYRR
-229 PGFLAKSLISSI
+229 PGFLAKSLTSSI
-241 VISVVTLP
+241 VISVITLP

-265 NIVLLPSLPIVMGSV
+265 NMVLLPSLPIVMGSV

-306 HTHIINVLAEQE
+306 HTHVINVLAEQE

-341 IRFAEKNIKIGY
+341 IRFAEKNIKVGY
-353 DDSKKQERGA
+353 DNSKKQERGA

-376 IKWYKEIDLGGA
+376 IKWYEEIDLGGA
-388 NGDQKHGIN
+388 NGDQKHGVN
-397 QTLEKT
+397 QAFKKT

>member
-6 ENLFMMSLILIAAG
+6 ENLFIASLILIAAG

-135 CFIYAMMIGIG
+135 CFIYAMMIGFS

-153 VGLVLMM
+153 VGLALMM

-171 YRITVMIISIC
+171 YRTTVVIVSIC

-206 KIVPLATSY
+206 EIVPLATGY
-215 LYGAKDDLKDLYRR
+215 LYGTKDDLKDLYRR

-241 VISVVTLP
+241 VISVITLP

-265 NIVLLPSLPIVMGSV
+265 NMVLLPSLPIVMGSV
-280 GLIAVLGDLLIF
+280 GLIAVLGDLVIF

-326 KKWWYFLIWLVVFIL
+326 KKWWYILIWLVVFIL
-341 IRFAEKNIKIGY
+341 VRFAEKNIKVGY
-353 DDSKKQERGA
+353 NDGKKQERRA

-376 IKWYKEIDLGGA
+376 IEWYKEIDLGGT
-388 NGDQKHGIN
+388 NGDQKNGVN
-397 QTLEKT
+397 QALEKT

>member
-6 ENLFMMSLILIAAG
+6 ENLFIVGLILIAAG

-25 SPDLFI
+25 SPDLFG
-31 AGNEPK
+31 ASDNSKASFARMKVEKPSNEQG
-37 TNFIRARNEKVHTQR
+37 FIK
-52 KFVALL
+52 LL
-58 KERLLK
+58 KDKLLK

-88 QKDNMV
+88 QKENMK

-116 SLVFKH
+116 SLIFKH

-135 CFIYAMMIGIG
+135 CFIYAMMIGVG

-153 VGLVLMM
+153 VGLVFMM
-160 TIKYFGRNVSV
+160 LIKYFGRNVSI
-171 YRITVMIISIC
+171 YRIMMVIVCTC

-193 GFWLSVLAYFAIV
+193 GFWLSILAYFAIV
-206 KIVPLATSY
+206 KMVPLATCY
-215 LYGAKDDLKDLYRR
+215 FYGTKDELKDLYRR
-229 PGFLAKSLISSI
+229 PGFLAKSLTSSI
-241 VISVVTLP
+241 VISVITLP

-341 IRFAEKNIKIGY
+341 VRFAEKNIKVGY
-353 DDSKKQERGA
+353 NDGKQQERRA

-376 IKWYKEIDLGGA
+376 IKWYEEIDLGST

-397 QTLEKT
+397 QALKKT

>member
-171 YRITVMIISIC
+171 YRTTAMIVSIC

-193 GFWLSVLAYFAIV
+193 GFWLSILAYFAIV
-206 KIVPLATSY
+206 KMVPLATSY
-215 LYGAKDDLKDLYRR
+215 LYGTKDDLKDLYQR
-229 PGFLAKSLISSI
+229 PGFLVKSLISSI
-241 VISVVTLP
+241 VISVITLP

-341 IRFAEKNIKIGY
+341 IRFAEKNIKVGY
-353 DDSKKQERGA
+353 DNSKKQERGA

-376 IKWYKEIDLGGA
+376 IKWYEEIDLGGA
-388 NGDQKHGIN
+388 NGDQKHGVN
-397 QTLEKT
+397 QALKKT

>member
-6 ENLFMMSLILIAAG
+6 ENLFMMSLILIAGG

-25 SPDLFI
+25 SPDLFG
-31 AGNEPK
+31 ASEDGKVSFARMKVEKPSNEQG
-37 TNFIRARNEKVHTQR
+37 FIK
-52 KFVALL
+52 LL
-58 KERLLK
+58 KDKLLK

-88 QKDNMV
+88 QKDNMK

-116 SLVFKH
+116 LLVFTH
-122 FSIISKTY
+122 FSILSKTY

-171 YRITVMIISIC
+171 YRTTAMIVSIC

-206 KIVPLATSY
+206 KIVPLVTCY
-215 LYGAKDDLKDLYRR
+215 FYGTKDELKDLYRR
-229 PGFLAKSLISSI
+229 PGFLAKSLTSSI
-241 VISVVTLP
+241 VISVITLP

-306 HTHIINVLAEQE
+306 HTHIINVLVEQE

-341 IRFAEKNIKIGY
+341 IRFAEKNIKVGY
-353 DDSKKQERGA
+353 DNSKKQERGA

-376 IKWYKEIDLGGA
+376 IKWYEEIDLGGA
-388 NGDQKHGIN
+388 NGDQKHGVN
-397 QTLEKT
+397 QAFKKT

>member
-6 ENLFMMSLILIAAG
+6 ENLFMMSLILIAGG

-25 SPDLFI
+25 SPDLFG
-31 AGNEPK
+31 ASEDGKVSFARMKVEKPSNEQG
-37 TNFIRARNEKVHTQR
+37 FIK
-52 KFVALL
+52 LL
-58 KERLLK
+58 KDKLLK

-88 QKDNMV
+88 QKDNMK

-171 YRITVMIISIC
+171 YRTTAMIVSIC

-206 KIVPLATSY
+206 KIVPLVTCY
-215 LYGAKDDLKDLYRR
+215 FYGTKDELKDLYRR
-229 PGFLAKSLISSI
+229 PGFLAKSLTSSI
-241 VISVVTLP
+241 VISVITLP

-306 HTHIINVLAEQE
+306 HTHIINVLVEQE

-341 IRFAEKNIKIGY
+341 IRFAEKNIKVGY
-353 DDSKKQERGA
+353 DNSKKQERGA

-376 IKWYKEIDLGGA
+376 IKWYEEIDLGGA
-388 NGDQKHGIN
+388 NGDQKHGVN
-397 QTLEKT
+397 QAFKKT